1 MCRHAVAGR
10 HSPNATRI
18 YINLYMNTENDR
30 QLENSSN
37 CHTITGGGWVVLMV
51 IVCST
56 FRLYFY

>member
-1 MCRHAVAGR
+1 
-10 HSPNATRI
+10 
-18 YINLYMNTENDR
+18 MNTENDR

-51 IVCST
+51 IVFST